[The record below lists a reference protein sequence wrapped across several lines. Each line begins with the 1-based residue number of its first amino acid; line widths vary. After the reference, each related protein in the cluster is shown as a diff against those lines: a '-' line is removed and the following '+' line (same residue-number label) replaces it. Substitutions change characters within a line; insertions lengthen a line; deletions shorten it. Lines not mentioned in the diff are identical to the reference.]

1 MKHNAAIYLLS
12 SRTLLLEKSLKNL
25 FKNWNYR
32 YNYPVYVHYFNDIY
46 SKEFIKRINNKIS
59 KNISFHQIDYNIPD
73 HIDEKDLFYNKIE
86 IPYVKKS
93 FSKKRLGYLHG
104 ERFWLNLTGYGEIG
118 CLVKEMKKYDYLM
131 RIDDDSN
138 FKKEINYDLFD
149 ILKEYPI
156 ASAYMYNRYTDRVR
170 DTRIGLWDFYKNY
183 LKKFN
188 YIPKNPQLK
197 KAIEDDNEM
206 MMHKLYWTA
215 GNCNLYN
222 IVEFKKKPWEEYQKE
237 LNDFGGH
244 YKNRWGDLETIGLF
258 CYTHFDKNP
267 YDFKLKEKGC
277 YDDKFP
283 TFLSSY
289 APGVDNSLNSHN
301 FFLLRWYHSMKI
313 LIKKILF
320 NYKIEEDTKS

>member
-1 MKHNAAIYLLS
+1 MSHNAAIYLLS
-12 SRTLLLEKSLKNL
+12 SRTLLLEKCLTNL
-25 FKNWNYR
+25 FKNWNCK

-46 SKEFIKRINNKIS
+46 SKKFIEKIN
-59 KNISFHQIDYNIPD
+59 KNISKKIYFHQISYEIPK
-73 HIDEKDLFYNKIE
+73 HLNEKELFYNKTE

-93 FSKKRLGYLHG
+93 FPKKRLGYLHG
-104 ERFWLNLTGYGEIG
+104 ERFWLNLTSYGEIG
-118 CLVKEMKKYDYLM
+118 CLVAELKNYDFLM

-138 FKKEINYDLFD
+138 FKKKIDFDLFD
-149 ILKEYPI
+149 KLEEYPI

-170 DTRIGLWDFYKNY
+170 DTRIGLWEFYKDY

-188 YIPKNPQLK
+188 YTPKNSILR
-197 KAIEDDNEM
+197 KAVEDDNEM

-222 IVEFKKKPWEEYQKE
+222 IKEFKKKPWEEYKKE

-258 CYTHFDKNP
+258 CYTHFEKNP
-267 YDFKLKEKGC
+267 YNFDLKKNGY

-283 TFLSSY
+283 TFISSY
-289 APGVDNSLNSHN
+289 APGVDKSLNAHN
-301 FFLLRWYHSMKI
+301 FFLLRWYHSIKI
-313 LIKKILF
+313 LIKKVF
-320 NYKIEEDTKS
+320 FKYKIEEDFSS